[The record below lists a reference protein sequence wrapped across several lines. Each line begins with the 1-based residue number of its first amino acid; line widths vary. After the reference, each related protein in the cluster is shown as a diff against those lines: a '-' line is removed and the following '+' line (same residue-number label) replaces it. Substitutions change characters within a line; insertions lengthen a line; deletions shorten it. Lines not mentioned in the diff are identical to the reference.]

1 MNYYRVKSLVFNNC
15 RHKVKFIE
23 NLQPK
28 QILLIVICAGSIGY
42 SGCFQGRPSEQPPI
56 HLNPNMDNQPKYKA
70 LGESK
75 FFEDRSNM
83 RMPVAGTVARGDLNE
98 DAVYYTGK
106 DANGNLVEKS
116 PFPVTQT
123 LLERGRERYDIYC
136 TPCHSRVG
144 DGTGVIS
151 TYNYVPP
158 GNLHEERLVFIQDGH
173 LYDVITNG
181 IRNMPAYN
189 HQIPVADR
197 WAIVGYIRALQRSQ
211 NASLEDIP
219 ESERI
224 EIR

>member
-1 MNYYRVKSLVFNNC
+1 MIKIYKHIVKMA
-15 RHKVKFIE
+15 KT
-23 NLQPK
+23 LQPK
-28 QILLIVICAGSIGY
+28 QILFIFICVGNIGL

-70 LGESK
+70 LGESS
-75 FFEDRSNM
+75 FFEDRSIM
-83 RMPVAGTVARGDLNE
+83 RMPVVGTIARGDLNE

-106 DANGNLVEKS
+106 DANGNLVETT
-116 PFPVTQT
+116 PVPVTQS

-151 TYNYVPP
+151 QYNYVSP
-158 GNLHEERLVFIQDGH
+158 GNLHEERLVLIQDGH
-173 LYDVITNG
+173 MYDVISNG
-181 IRNMPAYN
+181 IRNMPAYK

-211 NASLEDIP
+211 NASLDDIP
-219 ESERI
+219 ESERN